1 MQAPL
6 GGVAGLTRNRS
17 ARCLVRFL
25 LEGDLPSFHLLGP
38 VRAAPPFRGEACASE
53 ARALT

>member
-17 ARCLVRFL
+17 ARGIVRSL
-25 LEGDLPSFHLLGP
+25 LEGDLPSFPVRGP